1 MEILT
6 ETSTHPPELKVHE
19 VQSAVADT
27 TLADLATAL
36 EANQSVTNAEIAQ
49 ETPIKTETPDTIEIP
64 NLKDTT
70 EVKPELEQALAD
82 ESGADNTGCSNT
94 AVDGSI
100 TAEIPESTKGQP
112 IIVYVDPFGTRWLFP
127 YKDSKTW
134 DGTKKLVKA
143 VFESYSTEWLAYYLD
158 GADRFGET
166 ICITRIKPEHSNILP
181 DHWETLV
188 SPGWEFKL
196 EFTFDVLSS
205 IRRQKRLADETD
217 SEKSD
222 KSSKKS
228 DKETEEIEVAVE
240 ELSKV
245 AYVATYLAPDGDGD
259 YQYRDIKRF
268 NDKTIFT
275 KVSGVHIP
283 KSVLEE
289 HREVYCSNKYATDPK
304 DDMFDRISSPVLFI
318 HSPILL
324 NALRA
329 IIDCQ
334 SIPDKIPRVQ
344 YRVEGIES
352 DLGQGRLVYPFTD
365 LHHYRGRL
373 IQYREEVGK
382 IHDSE
387 YTTTCQEHIDILTEY
402 LDGLTTIGLRNAE
415 ILWNNEVPK
424 TTFTSLWLLL
434 KPGTDVFVQEKGRL
448 NAYVIES
455 FSGGVQWGL
464 PNARARPYTVNVW
477 NLGFDGQV
485 LSRSAIQVNISVFDG
500 QREITSL
507 PLFPTRFH
515 VDENPENPLRQQL
528 VERGKRYVDMVKT
541 PTFQEYSGPS
551 TLQGNRTFNR
561 TRVVVD
567 HTSQPWRL
575 KEVNEEPGAQ
585 YPITDI
591 YDVELGQRTR
601 EPKCLCKTCEAD
613 SLRQHGIQRRIFDDY
628 DNIDLNS
635 VSTLTDHQYLLCW
648 SHVYAYV
655 LKDRIWDLLEVSG
668 LRDPTI
674 HKDIIDTLVLK
685 PESNKQMI
693 KAVCEIFGGMYTQA
707 FSSDFIQG
715 KGEGQILLLHG
726 PPGTGKTLTAESVA
740 EYTGRPLLSI
750 TAADLGH
757 EPVPLERNLL
767 RFFRDAR
774 NWNAIVLLDEADVYL
789 ETRSAQDLRRN
800 SIVSIFLRALDYFQ
814 GILFLT
820 TNRVGSFDEAIMS
833 RIHVQIGYD
842 PLDEDSRKQIWDG
855 YFKKLSKNHN
865 NDGREIRCS
874 YDAKEFVRKSKDLQ
888 ALKWNGREIR
898 NAFQTAVAL
907 ACFQAKQEGNPIPE
921 LTDDHLL
928 QVVNMSHNFKS
939 YVKAVRGKEE
949 DYAYAAGVRNDTT
962 RSTGGS
968 DERLRNVDSPNY

>member
-6 ETSTHPPELKVHE
+6 EPSTHPPELKAHE
-19 VQSAVADT
+19 VHS
-27 TLADLATAL
+27 TLTDSSLANLATTS
-36 EANQSVTNAEIAQ
+36 QSVPNTDIAQ
-49 ETPIKTETPDTIEIP
+49 ETLSEAETPDAIETP
-64 NLKDTT
+64 NLKDL
-70 EVKPELEQALAD
+70 PEIKSELSLAD
-82 ESGADNTGCSNT
+82 GSGTDNTCCSNT
-94 AVDGSI
+94 EVDGSVA
-100 TAEIPESTKGQP
+100 TQIPDSTKDQAS
-112 IIVYVDPFGTRWLFP
+112 IVFVDPFGTRWTFP
-127 YKDSKTW
+127 YEDSKTW

-143 VFESYSTEWLAYYLD
+143 VFDTYSIEWLANYLD
-158 GADRFGET
+158 EDDDFGET
-166 ICITRIKPEHSNILP
+166 FSITKINDERSNVLP
-181 DHWETLV
+181 NHWESLV

-196 EFTFDVLSS
+196 EFTFDLLSS
-205 IRRQKRLADETD
+205 IRRQKRIAEEEAAERAEKEAKETD
-217 SEKSD
+217 
-222 KSSKKS
+222 
-228 DKETEEIEVAVE
+228 VVVE

-245 AYVATYLAPDGDGD
+245 SYVATYLAPDSDGD
-259 YQYRDIKRF
+259 YQRRNTKRL

-275 KVSGVHIP
+275 KVSDVQIP

-289 HREVYCSNKYATDPK
+289 HREVYCSNKYATDPE
-304 DDMFDRISSPVLFI
+304 DDMFDTISSPVLYI

-324 NALRA
+324 NALNA

-334 SIPDKIPRVQ
+334 SRPDRIPRVE
-344 YRVEGIES
+344 YRVDEIES

-365 LHHYRGRL
+365 LHYYRERL
-373 IQYREEVGK
+373 LQYREEVGET
-382 IHDSE
+382 HDSE
-387 YTTTCQEHIDILTEY
+387 YTTTCQEHIDILVGY
-402 LDGLTTIGLRNAE
+402 MDGLAGIGLRNAE
-415 ILWNNEVPK
+415 LLWNNEVPK

-434 KPGTDVFVQEKGRL
+434 KPGTDVFVQEQGKL

-455 FSGGVQWGL
+455 FSGGVPWGL
-464 PNARARPYTVNVW
+464 HNARSRPYLVNVW
-477 NLGFDGQV
+477 NLNFDGQV
-485 LSRSAIQVNISVFDG
+485 LSRSVKEVSISIFDG

-507 PLFPTRFH
+507 PLFPIKFY
-515 VDENPENPLRQQL
+515 VDEDPQNSLRQQL
-528 VERGKRYVDMVKT
+528 VDRGKRFVKMVKA
-541 PTFQEYSGPS
+541 PTFQEYNGPS
-551 TLQGNRTFNR
+551 RLQGNRTFNQ

-575 KEVNEEPGAQ
+575 GEIASEKHAHLPIAEVYN
-585 YPITDI
+585 
-591 YDVELGQRTR
+591 VELGQRTR
-601 EPKCLCKTCEAD
+601 EAKCLCKTCQANN
-613 SLRQHGIQRRIFDDY
+613 LRQHGTQRRIFDDY
-628 DNIDLNS
+628 DNIDLS
-635 VSTLTDHQYLLCW
+635 SLSTLTDHQYLLCW

-655 LKDRIWDLLEVSG
+655 LKDRVWDVLDVSN
-668 LRDPTI
+668 LRDPKI

-693 KAVCEIFGGMYTQA
+693 KAVCEIFGGTYKQA

-740 EYTGRPLLSI
+740 EYTGRPLLNI

-757 EPVPLERNLL
+757 EPVPLEQNLL
-767 RFFRDAR
+767 RFFRNAR
-774 NWNAIVLLDEADVYL
+774 HWNAIVLLDEADVYL

-820 TNRVGSFDEAIMS
+820 TNRVGSFDEAVMS

-865 NDGREIRCS
+865 NDGQEIRCS
-874 YDAKEFVRKSKDLQ
+874 YDAKEFVRKSDDLR
-888 ALKWNGREIR
+888 ALRWNGREIR

-907 ACFQAKQEGNPIPE
+907 ACFQAKQEGNSIPE
-921 LTDDHLL
+921 LTDDHLR

-949 DYAYAAGVRNDTT
+949 DYAYAAGVRNDNT
-962 RSTGGS
+962 RSSGGS
-968 DERLRNVDSPNY
+968 DERMRSVGIPNF

>member
-1 MEILT
+1 MEILP
-6 ETSTHPPELKVHE
+6 EPNAHPSELKVHE
-19 VQSAVADT
+19 VQYTMADSTIASLTTTSKSVISA
-27 TLADLATAL
+27 
-36 EANQSVTNAEIAQ
+36 ENAQ
-49 ETPIKTETPDTIEIP
+49 EILVEAETPETTETP
-64 NLKDTT
+64 NSKDTT
-70 EVKPELEQALAD
+70 EVKSELSLAD
-82 ESGADNTGCSNT
+82 GSRTDEACCSNT
-94 AVDGSI
+94 EVEESVS
-100 TAEIPESTKGQP
+100 TAIPDNTKGQAS
-112 IIVYVDPFGTRWLFP
+112 IVFVDTFGTRWTFP
-127 YKDSKTW
+127 YEESKTW

-143 VFESYSTEWLAYYLD
+143 VFATYSTEWLADYLD
-158 GADRFGET
+158 EDDDLGET
-166 ICITRIKPEHSNILP
+166 FSITKTKPEQSNVLP
-181 DHWETLV
+181 NYWESLV

-205 IRRQKRLADETD
+205 IRRQKRLAEEEAAEQADKEAKETD
-217 SEKSD
+217 
-222 KSSKKS
+222 
-228 DKETEEIEVAVE
+228 VVE

-245 AYVATYLAPDGDGD
+245 SYVATYLAPDSDGD
-259 YQYRDIKRF
+259 YQRRNTKRL

-275 KVSGVHIP
+275 KVSDIQIP
-283 KSVLEE
+283 KSVIEE
-289 HREVYCSNKYATDPK
+289 HREVYCSNKYATDPE
-304 DDMFDRISSPVLFI
+304 DDMFDTISSPVLYI

-324 NALRA
+324 NALNA

-334 SIPDKIPRVQ
+334 SRPDRIPRVE

-365 LHHYRGRL
+365 LHHYRERL
-373 IQYREEVGK
+373 LQYREEVGEV
-382 IHDSE
+382 HDSE
-387 YTTTCQEHIDILTEY
+387 YTTTCQEHIDILVEY
-402 LDGLTTIGLRNAE
+402 LNGLTTIGLENAE
-415 ILWNNEVPK
+415 LLWSNDVPK

-434 KPGTDVFVQEKGRL
+434 KPGTDVFVQEQGKL

-455 FSGGVQWGL
+455 FSGGVQWGS
-464 PNARARPYTVNVW
+464 PNARSRPYIVNVW
-477 NLGFDGQV
+477 NLNFDGQI
-485 LSRSAIQVNISVFDG
+485 LSRSVKEVSISIFDG

-507 PLFPTRFH
+507 PLFPIKFH
-515 VDENPENPLRQQL
+515 VDEDPQNPLRQQL
-528 VERGKRYVDMVKT
+528 VDRGKRFVKMVKT

-551 TLQGNRTFNR
+551 RLQGNRTFKQ

-575 KEVNEEPGAQ
+575 NEIAEEKHAHLPIAEVYN
-585 YPITDI
+585 
-591 YDVELGQRTR
+591 VELGQRTR
-601 EPKCLCKTCEAD
+601 EPKCLCKTCQSN

-628 DNIDLNS
+628 DNIDLSS

-655 LKDRIWDLLEVSG
+655 LKDRVWDVLEVSN
-668 LRDPTI
+668 LTEPKI
-674 HKDIIDTLVLK
+674 HKGIIDTLVMK

-693 KAVCEIFGGMYTQA
+693 KAVCEIFGGTYKQA

-740 EYTGRPLLSI
+740 EYTGRPLLNI

-757 EPVPLERNLL
+757 EPIPLEQNLL
-767 RFFRDAR
+767 RFFRNAR
-774 NWNAIVLLDEADVYL
+774 HWNAIVLLDEADVYL

-842 PLDEDSRKQIWDG
+842 PLDEDSRRQIWDG

-865 NDGREIRCS
+865 NDGQEIRCS
-874 YDAKEFVRKSKDLQ
+874 YDAKEFVRKSDDLR
-888 ALKWNGREIR
+888 ALRWNGREIR

-921 LTDDHLL
+921 LTDDHLR

-962 RSTGGS
+962 RSSGRS
-968 DERLRNVDSPNY
+968 DERLKNVDIPNF

>member
-1 MEILT
+1 MEVLT
-6 ETSTHPPELKVHE
+6 EPSTHPSEFEAHE
-19 VQSAVADT
+19 VQSTMADSAVLIRQQASQS
-27 TLADLATAL
+27 ATI
-36 EANQSVTNAEIAQ
+36 VVKAQ
-49 ETPIKTETPDTIEIP
+49 EILSETETPDATETP
-64 NLKDTT
+64 DLTGTT
-70 EVKPELEQALAD
+70 EIKPEPSLAD
-82 ESGADNTGCSNT
+82 ESGAEKASCSNT
-94 AVDGSI
+94 EVDRIVATAIPAATKSQASI
-100 TAEIPESTKGQP
+100 
-112 IIVYVDPFGTRWLFP
+112 VFVDPFGTRWTFP
-127 YKDSKTW
+127 YDDSKTW

-143 VFESYSTEWLAYYLD
+143 VFDTYSTEWLAHYLD
-158 GADRFGET
+158 EDDDLGET
-166 ICITRIKPEHSNILP
+166 FSITKIKPEHSRILP
-181 DHWETLV
+181 NHWESLV

-205 IRRQKRLADETD
+205 IRRQKRLAEEEEAAEKANKEAKETD
-217 SEKSD
+217 
-222 KSSKKS
+222 
-228 DKETEEIEVAVE
+228 VAVE

-245 AYVATYLAPDGDGD
+245 SYVATYLAPDSDGD
-259 YQYRDIKRF
+259 YQRRNTKRL

-275 KVSGVHIP
+275 KVSDVQIP
-283 KSVLEE
+283 KSVIEE
-289 HREVYCSNKYATDPK
+289 HREVYCSNKYATDPE
-304 DDMFDRISSPVLFI
+304 DDMFDTISSPVLYI

-324 NALRA
+324 NALNA

-334 SIPDKIPRVQ
+334 SRPDRIPRVE
-344 YRVEGIES
+344 YRIEGIES
-352 DLGQGRLVYPFTD
+352 DLGQGRE
-365 LHHYRGRL
+365 RL
-373 IQYREEVGK
+373 LQYREEVGET
-382 IHDSE
+382 HDTE
-387 YTTTCQEHIDILTEY
+387 YTTTCQEHIDILVGY
-402 LDGLTTIGLRNAE
+402 LDGLTTIGVRDAE
-415 ILWNNEVPK
+415 FLWNSEVPK
-424 TTFTSLWLLL
+424 ATFSSLWLLL
-434 KPGTDVFVQEKGRL
+434 KPGTDVFVQENGKL

-455 FSGGVQWGL
+455 FSGGVPWGSS
-464 PNARARPYTVNVW
+464 NARSRPYIVNVW
-477 NLGFDGQV
+477 NLNFDGQI
-485 LSRSAIQVNISVFDG
+485 LSRSVKEVSISIFDG

-507 PLFPTRFH
+507 PLFPIKFH
-515 VDENPENPLRQQL
+515 VDEDPQNPLRRKL
-528 VERGKRYVDMVKT
+528 IERGKRFVDMVKT

-551 TLQGNRTFNR
+551 RLQGNRTFKQ

-575 KEVNEEPGAQ
+575 KEIAGEKHAHLPIEEV
-585 YPITDI
+585 YN
-591 YDVELGQRTR
+591 VELGQRTR
-601 EPKCLCKTCEAD
+601 EPKCLCKTCQAN

-628 DNIDLNS
+628 DNIDLSS

-655 LKDRIWDLLEVSG
+655 LKDRVWDVLEVSS
-668 LRDPTI
+668 LRDPKI
-674 HKDIIDTLVLK
+674 HKGIIDTLVLK

-693 KAVCEIFGGMYTQA
+693 KAVCEIFGGTYKQA

-740 EYTGRPLLSI
+740 EYTGRPLLNI

-757 EPVPLERNLL
+757 EPVPLEQNLL
-767 RFFRDAR
+767 RFFRNAR
-774 NWNAIVLLDEADVYL
+774 HWNAIVLLDEADVYL

-820 TNRVGSFDEAIMS
+820 TNRVGSFDEAVMS

-842 PLDEDSRKQIWDG
+842 PLDEESRKQIWDG

-874 YDAKEFVRKSKDLQ
+874 YDAKEFVRKSDDLR
-888 ALKWNGREIR
+888 ALRWNGREIR

-907 ACFQAKQEGNPIPE
+907 ACFQAKQEGSPIPE
-921 LTDDHLL
+921 LTDDHLR

-962 RSTGGS
+962 RSSGGS
-968 DERLRNVDSPNY
+968 EERLRSMENPNF